1 MLPVPVPPVMNNVE
15 AGPSKLTVSKRTR
28 AGERRAAKEA
38 ATTSATE
45 VTTTSATE
53 VEPTIVDDEHGKPR
67 RKRARKATPKPV

>member
-1 MLPVPVPPVMNNVE
+1 MNNVE

-53 VEPTIVDDEHGKPR
+53 VTTTSATEVEPTIVDDKHGKPR
-67 RKRARKATPKPV
+67 RKRVRKATPKPV